1 MMAAVMGVKVKSLKR
16 WGLRQGTGSPDAGP
30 APQRGRPEA
39 IPQEVQIRIRTQY
52 VAKYTQWGPE
62 VLAGWVGRQGW
73 GWYSPTTIARIIH
86 DLQPTP
92 EPQDPPRRYTITAP
106 QVMWS
111 EDGTDFKDQ
120 RQKKEFLVLQ
130 DECARY
136 KVNTRLVE
144 GPAKSADVYALSL
157 IAFETQ
163 DPPLVLKHD
172 GGAIFHEAAVEALLE
187 EHHVVS
193 LTSPPHYPPF
203 NGKMERTIRDIK
215 GYERAMRPCNPD
227 LSLKE
232 RLEETVRDL
241 NDERPRPMLGG
252 RTSKEVYEHD
262 QIPLMDRKRFYAKVL
277 HLEQTLLGDAASRQ
291 QQRQARQQAV
301 ELVLLQYGYMK
312 EITGVSTYSRAQ
324 RATS

>member
-16 WGLRQGTGSPDAGP
+16 WGLRQGTNAPGP
-30 APQRGRPEA
+30 ASKRGRPEA
-39 IPQEVQIRIRTQY
+39 IPIEIQMKIRTQY
-52 VAKYTQWGPE
+52 VAKYGQWGPE
-62 VLAGWVGRQGW
+62 VLVGWVGRQGW
-73 GWYSPTTIARIIH
+73 GWYSPTTIARVID

-92 EPQDPPRRYTITAP
+92 EPQEPPRRYAIIAP
-106 QVMWS
+106 QIMWS
-111 EDGTDFKDQ
+111 EDGTDFKEQ

-136 KVNTRLVE
+136 KTNTRLVD
-144 GPAKSADVYALSL
+144 GPAKSDDVYAYLED
-157 IAFETQ
+157 AFEQ
-163 DPPLVLKHD
+163 YGPPLVLKHD
-172 GGAIFHEAAVEALLE
+172 GGSIFHEAAVEALLE
-187 EHHVVS
+187 AYQVIS

-232 RLEETVRDL
+232 RLEETIRDL

-252 RTSKEVYEHD
+252 RTAKEVYEQD
-262 QIPLMDRKRFYAKVL
+262 RIPLMERKRFYAKVL
-277 HLEQTLLGDAASRQ
+277 HLEQTLLADAASRQ

-312 EITGVSTYSRAQ
+312 EITGVSTYSRAK